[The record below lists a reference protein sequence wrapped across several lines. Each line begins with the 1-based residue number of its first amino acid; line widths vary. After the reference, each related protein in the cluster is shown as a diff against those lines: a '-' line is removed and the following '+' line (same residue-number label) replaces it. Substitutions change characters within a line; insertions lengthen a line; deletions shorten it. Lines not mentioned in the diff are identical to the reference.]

1 MNLWF
6 WEAVYSCYTK
16 LMLKW
21 FKRIFLTIG
30 LLVLVVS
37 VYHYFV
43 NKNAYTNLPENG
55 KPGLELPID
64 KSGKIP
70 NTIMPMG
77 ETINHDIKQG
87 GTPGLISNGKME
99 TMLRSTPQWIRK

>member
-1 MNLWF
+1 
-6 WEAVYSCYTK
+6 
-16 LMLKW
+16 MLKW